1 MNKIKFAIFDVGNV
15 CYPYTLDFLN
25 EYCMKMSKSPN
36 SLKEKGGVKK
46 FDYKPFMKGDV
57 DWEQFC
63 QDMCK
68 YCDIDYSKKVAIEFN
83 KQMHKGVG
91 EFYPETLETMDFLR
105 QQGVKVCLLS
115 NALPNLEGTGG
126 VLVDEDKRFTSF
138 NLKRLKPD
146 VEIYKD
152 VLKQLGANPQEVIFV
167 DDKKANVDAANS
179 IGIKGI
185 VYRQENIL
193 ADVKNMIHKE
203 NNVQLNARQR

>member
-91 EFYPETLETMDFLR
+91 EFYPETLETMDFLY
-105 QQGVKVCLLS
+105 Q
-115 NALPNLEGTGG
+115 T
-126 VLVDEDKRFTSF
+126 
-138 NLKRLKPD
+138 
-146 VEIYKD
+146 
-152 VLKQLGANPQEVIFV
+152 
-167 DDKKANVDAANS
+167 
-179 IGIKGI
+179 
-185 VYRQENIL
+185 
-193 ADVKNMIHKE
+193 
-203 NNVQLNARQR
+203 

>member
-91 EFYPETLETMDFLR
+91 EFYPETLETMDFLKR
-105 QQGVKVCLLS
+105 QNVRICLLS

-126 VLVDEDKRFTSF
+126 MLVDDDKRFTSF
-138 NLKRLKPD
+138 RLKRLKPD

-152 VLKQLGANPQEVIFV
+152 VLKKLGANPQEVIFV
-167 DDKKANVDAANS
+167 DDKKANVEAANS

-185 VYRQENIL
+185 VYKQKNIL
-193 ADVKNMIHKE
+193 ADVKNV
-203 NNVQLNARQR
+203 VQANGIAVVNDNQR